1 MKFTYKHTLY
11 ASYLGYITQAIIN
24 NLAPLLFLTFQKEFD
39 ISLESIGILIALNFG
54 IQIITD
60 ILAAKFIDKIGYRI
74 SIVGAHILC
83 LIGLVSMGIL
93 PYLFTNAYVGLVI
106 AISINAVGGGLIE
119 VLISPIVQALPG
131 DEKESAMNML
141 HSFYCWGHVIVVLLT
156 TIYFNVAGTENWI
169 YLPMIWGIVPLFNMV
184 LFLKVPLRI
193 LVEEEVRI
201 PFKKLFAAQIFWMFI
216 ILMICAGAS
225 EQAMAQWASLFAESG
240 LGVSKSMGNLLGT
253 CAFAILMGTA
263 RVFYGIKGSKINMKK
278 ALVFSS
284 ILCVLSYLLAVFSTI
299 PLVSLIGCALCGLS
313 VGIMWPGVFSLSAKY
328 YPKGGTVMFA
338 VLALAGDVGCSAGPG
353 LVGFVSNSVEKGK
366 MIFSNSWFYSTNIT
380 EIGLKTGLL
389 FVIIFPVI
397 MLFSIISLNK
407 KNVQISDSIPDI
419 EKNLSN

>member
-60 ILAAKFIDKIGYRI
+60 ILAAKFIDKIGYRT

-83 LIGLVSMGIL
+83 VIGLVSMGIL
-93 PYLFTNAYVGLVI
+93 PYVFTNAYVGLVI

-131 DEKESAMNML
+131 DEKASAMNML

-156 TIYFNVAGTENWI
+156 TIYFNVAGTKNWI
-169 YLPMIWGIVPLFNMV
+169 YLPAIWGIIPLFNMV

-193 LVEEEVRI
+193 LVEAEVRI
-201 PFKKLFAAQIFWMFI
+201 PLKKLFTAQIFWMFI

-225 EQAMAQWASLFAESG
+225 EQAMAQWVSLFAESG
-240 LGVSKSMGNLLGT
+240 LRVSKSMGNLLGT

-263 RVFYGIKGSKINMKK
+263 RVFYGIKGSKINMQK

-299 PLVSLIGCALCGLS
+299 PLASLIGCALCGLS

-353 LVGFVSNSVEKGK
+353 LVGFVSNSVEKAT
-366 MIFSNSWFYSTNIT
+366 MTFSNSWFYSTNIT

-407 KNVQISDSIPDI
+407 NNVQISDSTPDI

>member
-39 ISLESIGILIALNFG
+39 ISLENIRILIVLNFA

-60 ILAAKFIDKIGYRI
+60 ILAAKFIDKIGYRT
-74 SIVGAHILC
+74 SIVGAHVLSV
-83 LIGLVSMGIL
+83 LGLVSMGIL
-93 PYLFTNAYVGLVI
+93 PYVFSNAYVGLVI
-106 AISINAVGGGLIE
+106 AMSINAVGGGLIE

-131 DEKESAMNML
+131 EEKESAMNLL
-141 HSFYCWGHVIVVLLT
+141 HSFYCWGQVVVILLT
-156 TIYFNVAGTENWI
+156 TLYFSMVGTEKWMYI
-169 YLPMIWGIVPLFNMV
+169 PIIWGIIPLFNMV
-184 LFLKVPLRI
+184 LFLKVPLRV
-193 LVEEEVRI
+193 LVDEEVRI
-201 PFKKLFAAQIFWMFI
+201 PVKKLFTARIFWMFI

-225 EQAMAQWASLFAESG
+225 EQAMAQWTSLFAEAG
-240 LGVSKSMGNLLGT
+240 LRVSKSMGNLLGT

-263 RVFYGIKGSKINMKK
+263 RVFYGIKGSKINMKM
-278 ALVFSS
+278 ALIFSS
-284 ILCVLSYLLAVFSTI
+284 ILCILSYLLAVFAPN

-353 LVGFVSNSVEKGK
+353 IIGFVSNGVEKARVT
-366 MIFSNSWFYSTNIT
+366 FSNGWFYSTNIT

-389 FVIIFPVI
+389 FVIIFPII
-397 MLFSIISLNK
+397 MLFSVIALK
-407 KNVQISDSIPDI
+407 KNMKINDATLDS
-419 EKNLSN
+419 

>member
-39 ISLESIGILIALNFG
+39 ISLENIGILIVLNFA

-60 ILAAKFIDKIGYRI
+60 ILTAKFIDKIGYRI
-74 SIVGAHILC
+74 SIVGAHVLC
-83 LIGLVSMGIL
+83 LLGLVSMGIL
-93 PYLFTNAYVGLVI
+93 PYVFSNAYVGLVI
-106 AISINAVGGGLIE
+106 AMSINAVGGGLIE

-131 DEKESAMNML
+131 DEKESAMNLL
-141 HSFYCWGHVIVVLLT
+141 HSFYCWGQVTVVLLT
-156 TIYFNVAGTENWI
+156 TLYFSMIGTEKWI
-169 YLPMIWGIVPLFNMV
+169 YIPIIWSIIPLFNMV
-184 LFLKVPLRI
+184 LFLKVPLRV
-193 LVEEEVRI
+193 LVDEEVRI
-201 PFKKLFAAQIFWMFI
+201 PFRKLFTARIFWMFI

-225 EQAMAQWASLFAESG
+225 EQAMAQWTSLFAESG
-240 LGVSKSMGNLLGT
+240 LRVSKSMGNLLGT

-263 RVFYGIKGSKINMKK
+263 RVFYGIKGSKINMKM
-278 ALVFSS
+278 ALIFSS
-284 ILCVLSYLLAVFSTI
+284 ILCILSYLLAVFSPN

-353 LVGFVSNSVEKGK
+353 IIGFVSNGVEKARVT
-366 MIFSNSWFYSTNIT
+366 FSNGWFYSTNIT

-397 MLFSIISLNK
+397 MLFSVIALK
-407 KNVQISDSIPDI
+407 KNVKINDGTLDS
-419 EKNLSN
+419 